1 MRRTAGAR
9 SRSVQVH
16 LPTSKRKIAHRHG
29 VHEQASFQRV
39 LRRRE
44 LGAAAASAAAVIA
57 NAVLPAAG
65 VRVHSAVLPPAL
77 ARENPLSDTAPPDRL
92 QEPRD
97 QLKPG
102 ERT

>member
-1 MRRTAGAR
+1 M
-9 SRSVQVH
+9 
-16 LPTSKRKIAHRHG
+16 
-29 VHEQASFQRV
+29 
-39 LRRRE
+39 LRRGE
-44 LGAAAASAAAVIA
+44 LGAAGAATAVIA

>member
-1 MRRTAGAR
+1 MRRTGGAR

-16 LPTSKRKIAHRHG
+16 LPTSKRKIAHRRG

-39 LRRRE
+39 LRRGE
-44 LGAAAASAAAVIA
+44 LGAAGAATAVIA